1 MENNDVCAEEFFDAT
16 PDIQDIS
23 TPDTRDITSMTAS
36 DDENVIFDHSIHVP
50 RDAKGRPPKRSARL
64 SVNKKTTPQKAR
76 SSKASIKNQ
85 KETIEIG
92 VLTAQMVT
100 LTNALQTLEKT
111 ARQQQS
117 EITNLKEENKKLLT
131 QLETNVESK
140 LSTLENRI
148 NGAWDIREKSYAQK
162 DDVEKMNKKIEKI
175 SDHANAALQATSNAE
190 KKYLTSEKCKEL
202 EDNIK
207 EVQSGMNTLT
217 NEVLTVK
224 QTLHSQEDT
233 TLFTPVRKER
243 RTSTEDLVPSVI
255 SSDGRNVDTP
265 TKDDSPNNE
274 DTPEK
279 DITPEKD
286 DSPEMDHFASEDMVR
301 VKTPYRRQWG
311 DEDDDKPKQ
320 EGSSNNKKPPLK
332 TMMYMDSNRTFLNPD
347 GLWRNLSMIPCKDID
362 TLRSMLEL
370 ENFADVGVVF
380 IHTGVNDIDTVEG
393 EEVAKGLI
401 NIVNKLHHLHPH
413 LKVVLSE
420 ITPRK
425 KFKDDQVKECN
436 RCLHNSLRDADFITI
451 AKHSNLRNERM
462 TFHKDDKHLT
472 EISISLFAANIKNA
486 LRSCLGIP
494 SKRSGK
500 RGDREGRRD
509 KSENPKGGK
518 RYMKNNN
525 GAQTKKNHNMNS
537 FKQDLIRFL
546 QNY

>member
-1 MENNDVCAEEFFDAT
+1 MENNDICAEEFFDAT
-16 PDIQDIS
+16 PDIPDI
-23 TPDTRDITSMTAS
+23 PDTQAIASMTAI
-36 DDENVIFDHSIHVP
+36 DDENVILDHSIHVP
-50 RDAKGRPPKRSARL
+50 RDATGRQPKRSARL
-64 SVNKKTTPQKAR
+64 SVNKKTTPQKAK

-85 KETIEIG
+85 RETVEIG

-111 ARQQQS
+111 ARQQQK

-131 QLETNVESK
+131 ELETNVESK
-140 LSTLENRI
+140 LSTLEKRI

-162 DDVEKMNKKIEKI
+162 DDLEKMNKKIEKI
-175 SDHANAALQATSNAE
+175 SDHANAALQATSKGE
-190 KKYLTSEKCKEL
+190 KKYVTSDKCKEL

-207 EVQSGMNTLT
+207 EVQSDMNTLT

-224 QTLHSQEDT
+224 QTLHAQEDT
-233 TLFTPVRKER
+233 TLFTPVRKQR
-243 RTSTEDLVPSVI
+243 RNLAEDLAPTTVI
-255 SSDGRNVDTP
+255 SSGEENVDTT
-265 TKDDSPNNE
+265 TKVDNTNNE

-279 DITPEKD
+279 NNTLERD
-286 DSPEMDHFASEDMVR
+286 DSPEADNFVSEDTVKM
-301 VKTPYRRQWG
+301 KTPNKRQWG
-311 DEDDDKPKQ
+311 DIDDDETRQ
-320 EGSSNNKKPPLK
+320 ERSSNNKKPPLK
-332 TMMYMDSNRTFLNPD
+332 TLMYMDSNRTFLKPD
-347 GLWRNLSMIPCKDID
+347 GLWRNLSMIPCQDID
-362 TLRSMLEL
+362 TLRSLLEL

-393 EEVAKGLI
+393 EEVAKDLI

-436 RCLHNSLRDADFITI
+436 RYLHNSLRDADFITI
-451 AKHSNLRNERM
+451 AKHSNLRNERW

-486 LRSCLGIP
+486 LRRCLGIP

-500 RGDREGRRD
+500 RGGQEGRRD
-509 KSENPKGGK
+509 QPKNHKGGK
-518 RYMKNNN
+518 YMKNHN
-525 GAQTKKNHNMNS
+525 GADTKKTQNMNS